1 MWALDSP
8 KAKKIK
14 GLTVRA
20 KVNGAI
26 SDGAPD
32 VVGNSIEEIVFNARE
47 CDEARNKY
55 YLMGRL

>member
-1 MWALDSP
+1 MTLDSA
-8 KAKKIK
+8 KAKEIK

-32 VVGNSIEEIVFNARE
+32 VVCNSIEKKGETTFNA
-47 CDEARNKY
+47 
-55 YLMGRL
+55 